1 MNLDQ
6 FPLWGLLKENIT
18 VDMLQSI
25 AIADYGYDSEE
36 HFSALK
42 NIYDNSETP
51 ATLKL
56 EPKEVL
62 SLVSWSKYLDD
73 ESEELYKVLF
83 CVFILLVS
91 SVDEESSNR
100 LEGRSDKLIIGLDC
114 AEKLGRATL
123 ECFYDFVKA
132 INSRISLALVEE
144 DLLYLRLDEYICSQM
159 TNQAPSVFLE
169 LQEKL
174 VDDEIAVAEIF
185 EYHIEYHADVFKYTF
200 YNQKVELWKAYYSTY
215 CAEYERYRVEKLCHL
230 FSVKNH

>member
-6 FPLWGLLKENIT
+6 FPLWGLLKENVT
-18 VDMLQSI
+18 VEMLQSI
-25 AIADYGYDSEE
+25 AIADYGYDSDE

-42 NIYDNSETP
+42 NIYDNSEIP
-51 ATLKL
+51 ATLKW

-62 SLVSWSKYLDD
+62 SLVSWSKYSDE
-73 ESEELYKVLF
+73 ESEELYKILF

-114 AEKLGRATL
+114 AVKLRGAAL

-132 INSRISLALVEE
+132 INNRISLALVEE
-144 DLLYLRLDEYICSQM
+144 DLLYLTLGEYICSQM
-159 TNQAPSVFLE
+159 TNQDSSVFLG

-174 VDDEIAVAEIF
+174 VDAEIAVAEIF
-185 EYHIEYHADVFKYTF
+185 ECDIEYHTDVFKYTF
-200 YNQKVELWKAYYSTY
+200 YDQKVELWKAYYSIY

-230 FSVKNH
+230 FSVTNH